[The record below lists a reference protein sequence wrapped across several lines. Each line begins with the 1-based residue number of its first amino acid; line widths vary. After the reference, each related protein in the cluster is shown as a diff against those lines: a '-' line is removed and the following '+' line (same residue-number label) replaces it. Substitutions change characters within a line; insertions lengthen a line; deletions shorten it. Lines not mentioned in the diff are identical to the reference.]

1 MPVVQGSSA
10 RRGGGVQGVSH
21 PLGPLCVLSDS
32 SLEWFTNWFI
42 ADGCELDYVA
52 PLIAERD
59 RRDKAK
65 EVR

>member
-1 MPVVQGSSA
+1 M
-10 RRGGGVQGVSH
+10 SH